1 MDRVDPHCE
10 AFGLGHA
17 LECKAGV
24 PHDVHVF
31 GPNVDDSKVVAFAR
45 EVSRNMRAD
54 GASADNGDFLTHIG
68 GNSIIFRPV
77 SYPVN
82 QRKGLEAL
90 EFSLARWVGVRASI
104 LKWCVAADS
113 DAVHSA
119 PFIIIRDRVVLD

>member
-24 PHDVHVF
+24 PRDVHVF

-68 GNSIIFRPV
+68 GNSIIFSPCLLPREPA
-77 SYPVN
+77 
-82 QRKGLEAL
+82 QGRRRLEVFTC
-90 EFSLARWVGVRASI
+90 EMGWRESVYSKMVCRR
-104 LKWCVAADS
+104 
-113 DAVHSA
+113 
-119 PFIIIRDRVVLD
+119 R